1 MFLPF
6 TTFDDGTHMFRGT
19 SEFYIM
25 GGQKLKKMCVLV
37 QYARTEKPIFSVWLN
52 WKRFENVFTISKM
65 SEMHCFRSGA
75 VGAAGGEGEQDGDE
89 EGALPPR

>member
-19 SEFYIM
+19 SQSYIM

-52 WKRFENVFTISKM
+52 WKRFENVFTIRKM
-65 SEMHCFRSGA
+65 SEMHCT
-75 VGAAGGEGEQDGDE
+75 
-89 EGALPPR
+89 ALPQEWSCRRSWRRRRAGW

>member
-19 SEFYIM
+19 SQFYIM
-25 GGQKLKKMCVLV
+25 GGQKLKKVCVLV

-65 SEMHCFRSGA
+65 SEMLQEWSCRRSWRRRR
-75 VGAAGGEGEQDGDE
+75 AGW
-89 EGALPPR
+89 